1 MTVSSSIARVVHTAN
16 GSSVFFSSAPIQGLT
31 ASNVVVTLTDTDGV
45 TTTQV
50 LGTDYTLS
58 SGGVTFTTAPAAGTI
73 VTIRR
78 IVSLLQPD
86 QFETNIPFPAK
97 TVENRFDQ
105 VVFGLQ
111 QAADDSGRA
120 VRLHPSD
127 TISGALPPAA
137 TRANK
142 YLAFGPNGELTFP
155 VPQPAGPGT
164 TEAYWWGGTAGGT
177 ANALTLSVGGAPGS
191 YAAGQRYAFVVAA
204 NNTGAATL
212 AVGSLGAQ
220 SIRRPDGS
228 TLAAND
234 LVAGNLVAVT
244 YDGTNFRLASAWV
257 PLVTTF
263 NADLTI
269 VKTNPTFNLDKNA
282 SGQAAQIFG
291 RTNGS
296 RRWLISLGNTVA
308 ESGGN
313 TGSNF
318 VIRRYDDSGALLG
331 DPITIDRASGAVT
344 LTAPLTLPAS
354 DPTNANH
361 AARKAYVDA
370 GDRWVTLVDAAVT
383 NSTTI
388 DVTGFS
394 LQNYRMIKVL
404 LLGARLSSAS
414 ASGSTTARVYRGG
427 SLVTTG
433 YDWQRLTTS
442 GGTATAGNVNNDAD
456 VTLTFNGMSTD
467 PVFMDINITQSA
479 SSNSAIFYANVFYNT
494 TSAPVINTVA
504 GRATGGSGWTDGI
517 RITAPDTFQ
526 NNVGRIVVLGLKP

>member
-1 MTVSSSIARVVHTAN
+1 
-16 GSSVFFSSAPIQGLT
+16 
-31 ASNVVVTLTDTDGV
+31 VVVTLTDTNGV

-58 SGGVTFTTAPAAGTI
+58 PSGVTFTTAPAAGTI

-78 IVSLLQPD
+78 VVELLQPD
-86 QFETNIPFPAK
+86 QFETNSPFPANIA
-97 TVENRFDQ
+97 ENRFDQ

-111 QAADDSGRA
+111 QAADELGQA

-127 TISGALPPAA
+127 TLSGALPPAA

-142 YLAFGPNGELTFP
+142 YLAFGPNGELVFP
-155 VPQPAGPGT
+155 TPQPAGPNAA
-164 TEAYWWGGTAGGT
+164 EAYWWGGTAGGT
-177 ANALTLSVGGAPGS
+177 ANALTLSIGGAPGS
-191 YAAGQRYAFVVAA
+191 YAAGQRYAFVVAS

-212 AVGSLGAQ
+212 AINSLGAK
-220 SIRRPDGS
+220 SIRRPDGN

-244 YDGTNFRLASAWV
+244 YDGTNFRLAWSWTPPPSTAFTTDV
-257 PLVTTF
+257 SVT
-263 NADLTI
+263 
-269 VKTNPTFNLDKNA
+269 KTDPALILNKTA
-282 SGQAAQIFG
+282 SGQTARVFG
-291 RTNGS
+291 RNNGIN
-296 RRWLISLGNTVA
+296 RWSFELGNTA
-308 ESGGN
+308 TESGGN
-313 TGSNF
+313 VGSNLI
-318 VIRRYDDSGALLG
+318 IRRYDDSGTAIGMPFIIYRATGSVALE
-331 DPITIDRASGAVT
+331 
-344 LTAPLTLPAS
+344 APLTLPAS
-354 DPTNANH
+354 DPTDANH

-383 NSTTI
+383 NSTVI

-404 LLGARLSSAS
+404 LLGARLSAAS
-414 ASGSTTARVYRGG
+414 ASGSTTAQVYRNG

-433 YDWQRLTTS
+433 YNWQRLTTS
-442 GGTATAGNVNNDAD
+442 AATASAGNVNNDAD

-479 SSNSAIFYANVFYNT
+479 SSSNAVFYANVFYNT
-494 TSAPVINTVA
+494 TSAPVINCVV

>member
-1 MTVSSSIARVVHTAN
+1 MTVSSTVSRVVHTAN

-31 ASNVVVTLTDTDGV
+31 ASNVVVTLTNTNGV
-45 TTTQV
+45 TTTKV
-50 LGTDYTLS
+50 LGTHYTLS

-86 QFETNIPFPAK
+86 QFETNSPFPAK
-97 TVENRFDQ
+97 IAENRFDQ
-105 VVFGLQ
+105 IVFGLQ
-111 QAADDSGRA
+111 QAADDLGRA
-120 VRLHPSD
+120 IKLPPSD
-127 TISGALPPAA
+127 TVSGALPPVA

-177 ANALTLSVGGAPGS
+177 ANALTISVGGAPGS

-212 AVGSLGAQ
+212 AVGSLSAK

-234 LVAGNLVAVT
+234 LEAGTLVMVT

-291 RTNGS
+291 RNNGS
-296 RRWLISLGNTVA
+296 RRWLISLGNTAA

-318 VIRRYDDSGALLG
+318 VIRRYDDSGVSLG
-331 DPITIDRASGAVT
+331 DPITINRATGAMT
-344 LTAPLTLPAS
+344 LEAPLTLPAS
-354 DPTNANH
+354 DPTDANH

-394 LQNYRMIKVL
+394 LQNYRLIKVL

-414 ASGSTTARVYRGG
+414 ASGSTTARVYRNG

-433 YDWQRLTTS
+433 YNWQRLTTS

-467 PVFMDINITQSA
+467 PVFMDIAITQSA
-479 SSNSAIFYANVFYNT
+479 SNNNAIFYANVFYNT

-517 RITAPDTFQ
+517 RIIAPDTFQ
-526 NNVGRIVVLGLKP
+526 NNVGRVVVLGLKP

>member
-1 MTVSSSIARVVHTAN
+1 MTVSSTVSRVVHTAN

-31 ASNVVVTLTDTDGV
+31 ASNVVVTLTNTNGV

-50 LGTDYTLS
+50 LGTNYTLS

-86 QFETNIPFPAK
+86 QFETNSPFPAK
-97 TVENRFDQ
+97 IAENRLDQ
-105 VVFGLQ
+105 IVFGLQ
-111 QAADDSGRA
+111 QAADDSDRA

-127 TISGALPPAA
+127 TGSSVLPPAS

-177 ANALTLSVGGAPGS
+177 ANALTISVGGAPGS
-191 YAAGQRYAFVVAA
+191 YAAGQRYAFIVAA
-204 NNTGAATL
+204 DNTGAATL
-212 AVGSLGAQ
+212 AVNSLGAK

-228 TLAAND
+228 TMAAGD
-234 LVAGNLVAVT
+234 LVAGTLVAVT
-244 YDGTNFRLASAWV
+244 YDGNNFRLAWPWV
-257 PLVTTF
+257 PTTF
-263 NADLTI
+263 NADLMI
-269 VKTNPTFNLDKNA
+269 AKSGPTFTLDKTA
-282 SGQAAQIFG
+282 SGQSVQIFG

-296 RRWLISLGNTVA
+296 RRWLVNLGNTSP
-308 ESGGN
+308 ESGSN

-318 VIRRYDDSGALLG
+318 AIRRYDDSGTSLG
-331 DPITIDRASGAVT
+331 DALIINRATGEMT
-344 LTAPLTLPAS
+344 LGAPLTLPAS

-370 GDRWVTLVDAAVT
+370 GDEWVKLADAAVT

-394 LQNYRMIKVL
+394 LQNYRLIKVL

-414 ASGSTTARVYRGG
+414 ASGSTTAQVYRNG

-433 YDWQRLTTS
+433 YNWQRLTTS

-467 PVFMDINITQSA
+467 PVFMDIAITQAA
-479 SSNSAIFYANVFYNT
+479 SNNNAIFYANVFYNT

-526 NNVGRIVVLGLKP
+526 NNVGRVVVLGLKS